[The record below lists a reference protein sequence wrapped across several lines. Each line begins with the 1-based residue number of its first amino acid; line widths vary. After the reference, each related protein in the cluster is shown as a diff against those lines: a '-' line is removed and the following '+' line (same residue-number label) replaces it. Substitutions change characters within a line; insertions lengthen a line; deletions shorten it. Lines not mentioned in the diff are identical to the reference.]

1 MLVRQ
6 WSNYNVIAAVF
17 SVPLFDCTFYHGRL
31 TEMRNDSKQH
41 REAFGEIL
49 NQAAWDYKYHHSWVT
64 KGDTQA
70 KAHSE
75 SESLHFCI
83 HNNLVKGF
91 KAYKV
96 LTGLVMVKVKGKG
109 TVSR

>member
-1 MLVRQ
+1 MVNRVPRVL
-6 WSNYNVIAAVF
+6 IP
-17 SVPLFDCTFYHGRL
+17 VPLFDCTFYAGKL

-49 NQAAWDYKYHHSWVT
+49 NQAAWDYKYLHSWVT
-64 KGDTQA
+64 KGQTQA
-70 KAHSE
+70 KPHSE

-83 HNNLVKGF
+83 HNNVVKGF

-96 LTGLVMVKVKGKG
+96 SIPIQSNPVIIVKTQLT
-109 TVSR
+109 